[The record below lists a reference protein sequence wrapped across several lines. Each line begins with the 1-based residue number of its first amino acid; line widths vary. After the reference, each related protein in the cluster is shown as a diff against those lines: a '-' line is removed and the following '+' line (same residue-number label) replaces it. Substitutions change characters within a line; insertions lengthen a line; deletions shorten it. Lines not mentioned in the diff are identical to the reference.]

1 MPECHI
7 LTDDTGKELS
17 KHGTR
22 LFPLASYID
31 DPVIDPVA
39 WHWHEEFEVGIIT
52 EGSVLIEAP
61 NKKIDMQAG
70 DGFFIGSE
78 VLHSAVHG
86 AITPCKLHSIVFQ
99 HSIVSGSRDS
109 AFYQQYVKPIMTNS
123 AYHFIHLHHDL
134 HASELKHIQNAWHI
148 DHEKQPGFE
157 IRVRNELSELFFA
170 LINLSLCNNE
180 MSTSEKKEVFRLK
193 HMLSYIELHY
203 AESISLSMLAH
214 CANISDSEVLRVFR
228 KVMNTTPV
236 KYLTQYRIQQATS
249 FLTQTD
255 LQISEICSLC
265 GFQDIS
271 YFTKVFREIKGM
283 PPAKFRKS
291 LS

>member
-52 EGSVLIEAP
+52 EGSVLIETP
-61 NKKIDMQAG
+61 NKRIDMHAG

-99 HSIVSGSRDS
+99 HSIVSGSKDS
-109 AFYQQYVKPIMTNS
+109 AFYQKYVQPILTNS
-123 AYHFIHLHHDL
+123 AYHFIHLKQNTNTI
-134 HASELKHIQNAWHI
+134 ELNHIKNAWHSGR
-148 DHEKQPGFE
+148 EKRPGFE
-157 IRVRNELSELFFA
+157 IRIRNELSELFFS
-170 LINLSLCNNE
+170 LLNLSLSNNE
-180 MSTSEKKEVFRLK
+180 MSSSEKKDVYRLK
-193 HMLSYIELHY
+193 LMLSYIELHY
-203 AESISLSMLAH
+203 TEPITLSMLAAS
-214 CANISDSEVLRVFR
+214 ANISDSEVLRVFR
-228 KVMNTTPV
+228 KVMNTTPI
-236 KYLTQYRIQQATS
+236 KYLTQYRIQQATAH
-249 FLTQTD
+249 LTQTN
-255 LQISEICSLC
+255 LPVSEICVLC

-271 YFTKVFREIKGM
+271 YFTKIFRELKGM

-291 LS
+291 LC